1 MQAQSFQPLLLLM
14 LRTRPSVPV
23 RMMQESSPQR
33 CDVDRIKAVMIPPD
47 PRAERVAGTAV
58 EELLPLLLR
67 RPIGSGK
74 RG

>member
-1 MQAQSFQPLLLLM
+1 MQAQSFQPLTLM
-14 LRTRPSVPV
+14 LRDKAV
-23 RMMQESSPQR
+23 RAGANDAGKLPAA
-33 CDVDRIKAVMIPPD
+33 DVDRIKAVMIPPD

-58 EELLPLLLR
+58 EELFPLLLR